1 METITRFAPS
11 PTGTLHVGS
20 VRTALFS
27 YLFAKK
33 NNGKFILRIE
43 DTDKER
49 STVVNSNII
58 IEAMD
63 WLTLKADIGPIY
75 QTDRLSRYQEVA
87 ASLIEKNQAYRC
99 ICSSERLEKL
109 REKQLAAKEKPK
121 YDGCCRELNL
131 KQDDK
136 PFVVRFKTPTMGDIT
151 FHDLVYGQIT
161 VANTE
166 LDDLVLL
173 RQDGIPTYNFA
184 VVVDDLDMQITHVIR
199 GEDHVNNTPRQLNI
213 YAALNAKLPEFAHLP
228 MILGEDGKKLSKR
241 HGAVSVLEFRQEGYL
256 PEALLNYLVRL
267 GWSHKDQEI
276 FSLDEMIKYFD
287 WKQVSRS
294 PAIFNYDKLTWLN
307 QHYIKTLPTDKIIES
322 LKIQYANLN
331 INPDPT
337 ADLGSI
343 VAAMVDRCKT
353 TREMAERTRCYVED
367 KVIFDKEAVQTHLQ
381 LEAKPVLQLLAA
393 KLKLVTNWNKETL
406 HHEID
411 GVATSLGLGK
421 GKVAQPLRVALTG
434 STNSPSIDTTL
445 LLIGKARSLKRINL
459 ILNQWL

>member
-11 PTGTLHVGS
+11 PTGTMHVGS

-33 NNGKFILRIE
+33 NNGKFVLRIE

-49 STVVNSNII
+49 STIINSNII

-63 WLTLKADIGPIY
+63 WLQLKADIGPIY
-75 QTDRLSRYQEVA
+75 QTDRLLRYQEVA
-87 ASLIEKNQAYRC
+87 KDLIGKNMAYRC
-99 ICSSERLEKL
+99 ICSQERLETL
-109 REKQLAAKEKPK
+109 RAQQLAAKEKPR
-121 YDGCCRELNL
+121 YDGHCRELNL
-131 KQDDK
+131 DEDAK
-136 PFVVRFKTPTMGDIT
+136 PFVVRFKTPAIGDVM
-151 FHDLVYGQIT
+151 FHDLVYGKIT
-161 VANTE
+161 VANAE

-173 RQDGIPTYNFA
+173 RQDKIPTYNFA

-199 GEDHVNNTPRQLNI
+199 GEDHVNNTPRQIHI
-213 YAALNAKLPEFAHLP
+213 YAALHAKLPQFAHLP

-241 HGAVSVLEFRQEGYL
+241 HGAVSVLEFQKEGYL

-276 FSLDEMIKYFD
+276 FSLDEMIQYFD

-294 PAIFNYDKLTWLN
+294 PAIFNYDKLMWLN
-307 QHYIKTLPTDKIIES
+307 QHYIKTLPQDTIIKA
-322 LKIQYANLN
+322 LKNQYAALN
-331 INPDPT
+331 ITPDPE
-337 ADLGSI
+337 ADLSAI

-353 TREMAERTRCYVED
+353 MREMAERSRCYVEE
-367 KVIFDKEAVQTHLQ
+367 KVIYDKEAVQAHLQ
-381 LEAKPVLQLLAA
+381 LETKPVLQLLAA
-393 KLKLVTNWNKETL
+393 KLKVTTWDKESL
-406 HHEID
+406 HHAID
-411 GVATSLGLGK
+411 VTAVSLGLGK

-445 LLIGKARSLKRINL
+445 ALVGKDRSLKRINF